1 MTNKVEE
8 KRGRPAYKNGGKGGG
23 WQRLSSQ
30 LASTFDRA
38 IELHGG
44 KEALALTLSE
54 EISQRPLEA
63 MRLLSTMMPKNIQ
76 HNVEVSPSDTLAAAL
91 SNVQLAISKQKEP
104 EIIEADVIEVSPDDS
119 PAE

>member
-1 MTNKVEE
+1 M
-8 KRGRPAYKNGGKGGG
+8 
-23 WQRLSSQ
+23 SSQ

-54 EISQRPLEA
+54 EIRERPLEA

-104 EIIEADVIEVSPDDS
+104 DIIEADVIEVSSDDS